1 MTFRRSLR
9 SKLVYT
15 FLGGSL
21 ITVLLFS
28 LVMKGIINDYF
39 QHLGKVRD
47 DFVQGQSQRE
57 VRTNLA
63 IFRDSFEDIFS
74 SFSTTIGAIAQSG
87 AIGDR
92 LPQTQAERIRM
103 ASMLREIQ
111 QQNKLSMITIV
122 DGNTKVLVRATNP
135 EIFGDDTLWREY
147 ENARGPVSSIRRLT
161 QEALAGRSIHS
172 FEAFAPEI
180 LAKENYV
187 KDGKVVSS
195 LKDRANILLKSSA
208 SVPIPANTFEERG
221 LVMTVVAP
229 VRNSAGKI
237 VGAAIAGRLLNND
250 LSLVEDIQTLLQD
263 YSDIFLGQVRIATTR
278 KNSSKENFGQ
288 NATGTIIANQERLTS
303 RAEYIERSSRFE
315 GERVIGVY
323 EPLRNYD
330 NQIVGAIWV
339 GRPLSF
345 VNSIIDAQR
354 AVEAD
359 AARRTNLYI
368 IGLAG
373 ISMMLAIAIATIFSK
388 RVTARIDQLRK
399 GAEVIE
405 SGQLDYRLK
414 ITSRDEIELLSKQF
428 NSMAAKLEESHQ
440 NLEKKVEERTR
451 ELKESQE
458 AMIQQEKMVGV
469 GQLAAGIAHELNT
482 PLGTIIGYA
491 QMLRE
496 DLGQQPAASAALPDV
511 DEIIE
516 QAGRCRDLVKNLL
529 DFSRRSTTEKINSDI
544 NSIVRKI
551 LSLVEHDFEM
561 KRVRVH
567 MTLDRHLPKTRVNEN
582 EIAQVILNL
591 ANNAADSM
599 PEGGDLYVST
609 SYDELTDRIRIDVND
624 TGCGIKESDRNR
636 VFEPFFTTKEV
647 GKGTGLGLSI
657 CYKIVEDHL
666 GSMEFDTVT
675 DQGTTFRVY
684 LPVNAEVRVG

>member
-28 LVMKGIINDYF
+28 LVIKGIINDYF
-39 QHLGKVRD
+39 QRLGKVRD
-47 DFVQGQSQRE
+47 EFVQGESQRE

-63 IFRDSFEDIFS
+63 IFRDSFQDIFS
-74 SFSTTIGAIAQSG
+74 SISTTIGALAQSG
-87 AIGDR
+87 ALGDR
-92 LPQTQAERIRM
+92 IPQNPLERRRV
-103 ASMLREIQ
+103 ASMLQEIQ
-111 QQNKLSMITIV
+111 HQNRLAMITIV
-122 DGNTKVLVRATNP
+122 DMNGKTIVRATNP
-135 EIFGDDTLWREY
+135 EDFGDDTLWREH
-147 ENARGPVSSIRRLT
+147 ENPRGPVSSTRRLM
-161 QEALAGRSIHS
+161 QEAIAGHSIQS

-180 LAKENYV
+180 LARENYI

-195 LKDRANILLKSSA
+195 LKDRAGILLKSSA
-208 SVPIPANTFEERG
+208 SVPIPPNTFEERG
-221 LVMTVVAP
+221 LMMTVVAP
-229 VRNSAGKI
+229 MRNSSGTI
-237 VGAAIAGRLLNND
+237 LGAVIAGRLLNND
-250 LSLVEDIQTLLQD
+250 LALVEDLQRLLQD
-263 YSDIFLGQVRIATTR
+263 YSDIFLGPIRVATTR
-278 KNSSKENFGQ
+278 KNTSKENFGQ
-288 NATGTIIANQERLTS
+288 NATGTVVAYPARLTS
-303 RAEYIERSSRFE
+303 RAEYIEQSSRFE

-323 EPLRNYD
+323 DPLRNYD
-330 NQIVGAIWV
+330 NQVIGAIWV

-359 AARRTNLYI
+359 AARVTNLYI
-368 IGLAG
+368 TGLAS
-373 ISMMLAIAIATIFSK
+373 ISMILAVVIATIFS
-388 RVTARIDQLRK
+388 RTVTARIDRLRK

-405 SGQLDYRLK
+405 RGQLDYRLD
-414 ITSRDEIELLSKQF
+414 IRSGDEIELLSKQF
-428 NSMAAKLEESHQ
+428 NSMAAKLEELYQ
-440 NLEKKVEERTR
+440 NLERKVEERTR
-451 ELKESQE
+451 ELKDSQE
-458 AMIQQEKMVGV
+458 TMIQQEKMVGI

-496 DLGQQPAASAALPDV
+496 DLDHQPAASAARSDV

-529 DFSRRSTTEKINSDI
+529 NFSRRSTTEKTNSDI
-544 NSIVRKI
+544 NSIIRKI
-551 LSLVEHDFEM
+551 LSIIEHDFEM

-567 MTLDRHLPKTRVNEN
+567 MTLDRHLPKTKVNEN
-582 EIAQVILNL
+582 EIAQVVLNL

-599 PEGGDLYVST
+599 PDGGDLYIST
-609 SYDELTDRIRIDVND
+609 SYDEQTDRIRIDVHD
-624 TGCGIKESDRNR
+624 TGCGIRESDRNR

-657 CYKIVEDHL
+657 CYKIVESHL

-675 DQGTTFRVY
+675 GQGTTFRVY